1 MNQNKDKTHPPRNAP
16 TGFRTAGSVPTAE
29 ACDLLLVVWKLRR
42 SRVEAEEGVKEVEVR
57 AVRPRRERAR
67 VVDIVVVAV
76 SGEGWVWM

>member
-1 MNQNKDKTHPPRNAP
+1 M
-16 TGFRTAGSVPTAE
+16 
-29 ACDLLLVVWKLRR
+29 VWKLRR

>member
-1 MNQNKDKTHPPRNAP
+1 
-16 TGFRTAGSVPTAE
+16 
-29 ACDLLLVVWKLRR
+29 VVWKLRR

-76 SGEGWVWM
+76 SGNGWVCIWCSRWRRERWKW